1 MITYKK
7 ITEIDFSHLKEQS
20 IKEGLLY
27 PNKPLYYI
35 GLYKEKELVGW
46 GGIKMSFPKAIL
58 KCDYVVP
65 KHRNKGYATEILK
78 IRLKLLK
85 TLNYKLVEA
94 NATPLALNVHL
105 RCGAKIYREYKNKII
120 KVGYENL

>member
-1 MITYKK
+1 MITYKE

-35 GLYKEKELVGW
+35 GLYKEKELVVW
-46 GGIKMSFPKAIL
+46 GGIKMSFPK
-58 KCDYVVP
+58 
-65 KHRNKGYATEILK
+65 HRKKGYATKILK

-85 TLNYKLVEA
+85 TLNYNWVEA